1 MLCCCVVLTC
11 LLSCATSKQKNQV
24 PDQQKT
30 EKELIYLRDTIFREG
45 STVTIVEHDTVKGKP
60 RTITTTNT
68 KIKLIRAAG
77 QQKIVR
83 DTVFLPAKLI
93 KAQTAAISKAKKNK
107 GSERKFPYK
116 IAIPI
121 LILLIFITIIFAYVK
136 QYFSIKSVLKRI
148 KVIVEKAA
156 SVAAKFLKFL

>member
-1 MLCCCVVLTC
+1 MLSCCAVLIC
-11 LLSCATSKQKNQV
+11 LQSCATFKQKNQV

-68 KIKLIRAAG
+68 KVKVIRAMG

-83 DTVFLPAKLI
+83 DTIFLRSEGSNQSKRAVAKPAK
-93 KAQTAAISKAKKNK
+93 KSRSY
-107 GSERKFPYK
+107 GKF
-116 IAIPI
+116 
-121 LILLIFITIIFAYVK
+121 LIIFLCAASFMTVI
-136 QYFSIKSVLKRI
+136 FFLFWRRWDNIKRI
-148 KVIVEKAA
+148 M
-156 SVAAKFLKFL
+156 SVVYKYIIRIPHWRNKL